1 MVYPK
6 VTKGSFEKLQGTV
19 TEKMVRLSRDLVVV
33 LASMAFILGGTR
45 ASAQEWNQVLA
56 AAKREGKVI
65 VAGVTG
71 VRARSVLKDAF
82 QSKYPAIE
90 VDYTG
95 LPGRSITP
103 RIMME
108 RRVGRKLWD
117 IWFGGGGSSI
127 ALKNEGAL
135 QNMRPAL
142 ILPEVKGDKY
152 WYGGL
157 DLSFIDKEKKY
168 LFAFSGYLQP
178 QAFVNRSS
186 IPSSQ
191 LSSTRQ
197 LIDPKFRGKIAIND
211 PRRGGPGVTRVTALR
226 LIYGQEFTKKLLTK
240 QDAVFNRNYRQ
251 TAEWVVRGRYPI
263 VIGSSRAHVQEFWA
277 KGLAKDVMTL
287 PSAAEILGS
296 GTGQVGLIEGTPHP
310 NAAKVYL
317 NWLLSKEGQKLYAKA
332 TTINSRRTDIDPV
345 HPDTFPKPERLNK
358 YLRVDE
364 AFVAEQRK
372 TSRLARRWIK

>member
-6 VTKGSFEKLQGTV
+6 VTTGSFEKLQGTV
-19 TEKMVRLSRDLVVV
+19 TEKMIRLSRDLVVV
-33 LASMAFILGGTR
+33 LTSMAFILGGTR
-45 ASAQEWNQVLA
+45 ASAQEWKQVLA
-56 AAKREGKVI
+56 AAKREGKVV

-71 VRARSVLKDAF
+71 VSARSVLKDAF
-82 QSKYPAIE
+82 QSKYPEIE

-117 IWFGGGGSSI
+117 IYMGGGSSSM

-135 QNMRPAL
+135 QNLRPAL

-152 WYGGL
+152 WNGGV
-157 DLSFIDKEKKY
+157 DFSFIDKEKKY

-197 LIDPKFRGKIAIND
+197 LIDPKFKGKIVIND

-226 LIYGQEFTKKLLTK
+226 LIYGQEFTKKLLTE

-263 VIGSSRAHVQEFWA
+263 VVGSSRMHVQEFWSQ
-277 KGLAKDVMTL
+277 GLAKDVVTL
-287 PSAAEILGS
+287 PSEAEIMGS
-296 GTGQVGLIEGTPHP
+296 GTGHVGLIEGAPHP
-310 NAAKVYL
+310 NAARVYL
-317 NWLLSKEGQKLYAKA
+317 NWILSKNAQELYAKA
-332 TTINSRRTDIDPV
+332 TATNSRRTDVEPV
-345 HPDTFPKPERLNK
+345 HPESFPKPELLNQ
-358 YLRVDE
+358 YIRQNE
-364 AFVAEQRK
+364 AFVAEGTK
-372 TSRLARRWIK
+372 TMRLARGWIK

>member
-1 MVYPK
+1 MVYLK
-6 VTKGSFEKLQGTV
+6 ESFEKLQDMATK
-19 TEKMVRLSRDLVVV
+19 KMIRLPRVLVVV
-33 LASMAFILGGTR
+33 LTSMTFIWGGAR
-45 ASAQEWNQVLA
+45 AGAQEWKQVLA
-56 AAKREGKVI
+56 AAKKEGKVV

-71 VRARSVLKDAF
+71 ASARSVLKDAF
-82 QSKYPAIE
+82 QSRYPEIRVE
-90 VDYTG
+90 YTG

-108 RRVGRKLWD
+108 RRVGKKLWD

-135 QNMRPAL
+135 QNLRPAL
-142 ILPEVKGDKY
+142 ILPEVKDDKY
-152 WYGGL
+152 WYGGH
-157 DLSFIDKEKKY
+157 DFSFIDKEKKY

-186 IPSSQ
+186 LPSSQ
-191 LSSTRQ
+191 ISSTRQ
-197 LIDPKFRGKIAIND
+197 LIDPKFKGKIAIND

-226 LIYGQEFTKKLLTK
+226 LIYGLEFTKKLLTK

-263 VIGSSRAHVQEFWA
+263 VVGSSRMHVQEFWA
-277 KGLAKDVMTL
+277 QGLAKDVVTL
-287 PSAAEILGS
+287 PSEAEIMGS
-296 GTGQVGLIEGTPHP
+296 GTGHVGLIEGTPHP

-317 NWLLSKEGQKLYAKA
+317 NWLLSKNAQELYAKA
-332 TTINSRRTDIDPV
+332 TSVNSRRSDLDPI
-345 HPDTFPKPERLNK
+345 HPPTFPKPELLNQ
-358 YLRVDE
+358 YLRQDE

>member
-1 MVYPK
+1 MVYLK
-6 VTKGSFEKLQGTV
+6 VTKGSFEKLQGMGA
-19 TEKMVRLSRDLVVV
+19 EKMIRLSRVLVVV
-33 LASMAFILGGTR
+33 LAGMAFIWGGTR
-45 ASAQEWNQVLA
+45 ASAQEWKQVLA
-56 AAKREGKVI
+56 AAKTEGKVV

-71 VRARSVLKDAF
+71 ARARSVLKDAF
-82 QSKYPAIE
+82 QSQYPEIKVE
-90 VDYTG
+90 YTG

-135 QNMRPAL
+135 QNLRPAL

-152 WYGGL
+152 WNGGL
-157 DLSFIDKEKKY
+157 DFSFIDKEKKY

-191 LSSTRQ
+191 ISSTRQ

-226 LIYGQEFTKKLLTK
+226 LIYGQEFTKKLLTE

-263 VIGSSRAHVQEFWA
+263 VVGSSRMHVQEFWA
-277 KGLAKDVMTL
+277 KGLGNDVVTL
-287 PSAAEILGS
+287 PSEVEIMGS
-296 GTGQVGLIEGTPHP
+296 GTGHVGLFEGTPHP
-310 NAAKVYL
+310 NAARVYL
-317 NWLLSKEGQKLYAKA
+317 NWVLSKKAQYLYAKA
-332 TTINSRRTDIDPV
+332 TSINSRRADLDPV
-345 HPDTFPKPERLNK
+345 HPETFPKPELLNK
-358 YLRVDE
+358 YLRQDE

>member
-1 MVYPK
+1 MMYLK
-6 VTKGSFEKLQGTV
+6 VTKGSIEKLLGTV
-19 TEKMVRLSRDLVVV
+19 TEKMIRLSRVLVVV
-33 LASMAFILGGTR
+33 LAGMAFILGGTW
-45 ASAQEWNQVLA
+45 ASAQEWKQVLA
-56 AAKREGKVI
+56 AAKREGKVV

-71 VRARSVLKDAF
+71 ARARSVLKDAF
-82 QSKYPAIE
+82 QSKYPEIE

-135 QNMRPAL
+135 QDLRPAL

-152 WYGGL
+152 WNGGV
-157 DLSFIDKEKKY
+157 DFSFIDNEKKY
-168 LFAFSGYLQP
+168 LFAYSGYLQP

-191 LSSTRQ
+191 ISSTRQ

-226 LIYGQEFTKKLLTK
+226 LIYGQEFTKKLLTQ

-251 TAEWVVRGRYPI
+251 TAEWVIRGRYPI
-263 VIGSSRAHVQEFWA
+263 VIGSSRMHVQEFWA
-277 KGLAKDVMTL
+277 KGLGKDVVTL
-287 PSAAEILGS
+287 PSEAEIMGS
-296 GTGQVGLIEGTPHP
+296 GTGHVGLIEGAPNP
-310 NAAKVYL
+310 NAARVYL
-317 NWLLSKEGQKLYAKA
+317 NWILSKNAQELYAKA
-332 TTINSRRTDIDPV
+332 TSINSRRTDLEPV
-345 HPDTFPKPERLNK
+345 HPATFPKPELLSK
-358 YLRVDE
+358 YLRQDE

-372 TSRLARRWIK
+372 TSRLARSWIK